1 MITNKFPSFKFY
13 CSVTHTFKLISETN
27 LSEKPQDLYTETLT
41 TPMKQVASVVLLNEK
56 NEMLLY
62 LRDNKKSIP
71 YPSYW
76 STLGGHVE
84 EDEKPLQ
91 ALRREVREEI
101 GFEVE
106 NPVFL
111 GNFDDKAGNEVYLY
125 KAPINKRIEEL
136 VLTEGQELRFF
147 ELQEIHRLKLPPPLK
162 EFLIKNRD
170 QIFV

>member
-1 MITNKFPSFKFY
+1 MTRENKFSF
-13 CSVTHTFKLISETN
+13 
-27 LSEKPQDLYTETLT
+27 LSFIAAHHKTYIQSPLRFL
-41 TPMKQVASVVLLNEK
+41 MKQVASVVLLNEK

-71 YPSYW
+71 YPLYW

-84 EDEKPLQ
+84 EDETPLQ

-111 GNFDDKAGNEVYLY
+111 GNFDDKVGNKVYLY

-136 VLTEGQELRFF
+136 FLTEGQELRFF
-147 ELQEIHRLKLPPPLK
+147 ESQRIHKLKLPPPLK

-170 QIFV
+170 HIFD